1 MPTGS
6 CLCHHL
12 RYDDRTKI
20 VISQAT
26 CFCLSCRKISGGT
39 NSLNL
44 LYPENKV
51 HVIAGSAKRYS
62 QIHESGMKLE
72 ITFCGECGCT
82 IYKTHESFPGKIII
96 LAGTLD
102 NLDGLEES
110 TPEQELFVKHR
121 ASWLTSLDGAEQ
133 KLEF

>member
-1 MPTGS
+1 
-6 CLCHHL
+6 
-12 RYDDRTKI
+12 
-20 VISQAT
+20 
-26 CFCLSCRKISGGT
+26 
-39 NSLNL
+39 
-44 LYPENKV
+44 
-51 HVIAGSAKRYS
+51 
-62 QIHESGMKLE
+62 MKLE